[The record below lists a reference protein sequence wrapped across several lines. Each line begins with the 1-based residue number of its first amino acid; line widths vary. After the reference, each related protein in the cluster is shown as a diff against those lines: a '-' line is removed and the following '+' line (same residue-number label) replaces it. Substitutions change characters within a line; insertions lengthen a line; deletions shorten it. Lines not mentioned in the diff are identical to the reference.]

1 MHVRA
6 AGAPVCIG
14 PAQRTGATD
23 RHRAGIGPASG
34 RDTARS
40 PVAGACRGEYH
51 RSVSAAHDYAEIERS
66 LIASHALSEPAEAH
80 GTLAG
85 ALCALGP
92 YRLEDWLAEI
102 LPEGAGAG
110 PTDPALATLY
120 AATVSALRSQQM
132 DFDLLIP
139 SDDQPIEE
147 RTRALTG
154 WCTGFLYGL
163 GANGAADPQRL
174 PGDLGEILRDM
185 TEITR
190 ADVDASDSLEA
201 NESALAELVE
211 FVRVGVQLV
220 FDELQPMREREIP
233 PPPVLH

>member
-1 MHVRA
+1 
-6 AGAPVCIG
+6 
-14 PAQRTGATD
+14 
-23 RHRAGIGPASG
+23 
-34 RDTARS
+34 
-40 PVAGACRGEYH
+40 
-51 RSVSAAHDYAEIERS
+51 VSTPHDYAEIQRT
-66 LIASHALSEPAEAH
+66 LTASHALADPAEAH

-102 LPEGAGAG
+102 LPDGAG
-110 PTDPALATLY
+110 PGPADPALETLY
-120 AATVSALRSQQM
+120 AATVASLSGQDM

-139 SDDQPIEE
+139 SDDEPIEE
-147 RTRALTG
+147 RTRALTS

-163 GANGAADPQRL
+163 GTNGAADPQRL

-190 ADVDASDSLEA
+190 AGVDSSDSLEA

>member
-1 MHVRA
+1 MQCYRIAWAPPIARVRPRTVTGRVA
-6 AGAPVCIG
+6 AL
-14 PAQRTGATD
+14 PA
-23 RHRAGIGPASG
+23 
-34 RDTARS
+34 
-40 PVAGACRGEYH
+40 GEYH
-51 RSVSAAHDYAEIERS
+51 PDVPTPHDYADVQRTLS
-66 LIASHALSEPAEAH
+66 ASHALADPAEAH

-102 LPEGAGAG
+102 LPDGAVAG
-110 PTDPALATLY
+110 PADPILATLY
-120 AATVSALRSQQM
+120 AATVASLSGQNM
-132 DFDLLIP
+132 DFELLIP
-139 SDDQPIEE
+139 DDDQPIEE
-147 RTRALTG
+147 RTRALTA

-163 GANGAADPQRL
+163 GTNGAADPQRL

-190 ADVDASDSLEA
+190 AGVDATDSLEA

-220 FDELQPMREREIP
+220 FDELQPLRDREP
-233 PPPVLH
+233 PPRPVLH